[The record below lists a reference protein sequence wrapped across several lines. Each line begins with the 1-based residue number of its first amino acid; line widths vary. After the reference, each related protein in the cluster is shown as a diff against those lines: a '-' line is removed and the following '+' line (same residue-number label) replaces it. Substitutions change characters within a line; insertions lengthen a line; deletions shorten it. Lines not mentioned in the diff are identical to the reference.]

1 MERVNNDRELEVLNM
16 IRSSAEP
23 IGSWALVDMFEKRG
37 IRLSPATIGRILNQ
51 LDKRGYLEKRSYKGR
66 VITAKGERAME
77 RAARL
82 QQISKCGKDLES
94 LLDAKVLRHF
104 ISVLEARRAIE
115 RETVRLAAANITE
128 EEIEKLGQI
137 DELREQDYQAGR
149 IDAKNDILFH
159 RLIAEASRNEV
170 LKVFLH
176 LIHAL
181 RQQSDLF
188 DYMRGRMHK
197 PYFISHDKILR
208 CLRERN
214 AAKAERAM
222 AEHVDALIRDVG
234 SYGAEYA
241 LEGVE
246 PPPAPPSG
254 PRGRPGKT

>member
-1 MERVNNDRELEVLNM
+1 MEQVNNDRELEVLNM

-51 LDKRGYLEKRSYKGR
+51 LDKRGYLERRSYKGR
-66 VITAKGERAME
+66 IITAKGERAME

-82 QQISKCGKDLES
+82 RQLSKCGKDLES

-104 ISVLEARRAIE
+104 IIVLEARRAIE
-115 RETVRLAAANITE
+115 RETARLAAINITDE
-128 EEIEKLGQI
+128 EVEKLVEI
-137 DELREQDYQAGR
+137 DQQRELDHKADR

-159 RLIAEASRNEV
+159 KLIAEASRNEV

-188 DYMRGRMHK
+188 DYMRGKMNK
-197 PYFISHDKILR
+197 PYFISHDKILQ

-214 AAKAERAM
+214 AAKAEKAM
-222 AEHVDALIRDVG
+222 EEHIDTLIRDVQN
-234 SYGAEYA
+234 YCAEYA
-241 LEGVE
+241 VQ
-246 PPPAPPSG
+246 
-254 PRGRPGKT
+254 KT